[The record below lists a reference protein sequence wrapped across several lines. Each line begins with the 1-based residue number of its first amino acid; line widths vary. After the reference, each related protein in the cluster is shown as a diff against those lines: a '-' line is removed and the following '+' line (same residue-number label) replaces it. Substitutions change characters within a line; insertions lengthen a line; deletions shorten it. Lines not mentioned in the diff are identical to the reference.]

1 MDYLTTHTIL
11 SPIRRGFAPGLGAK
25 QYYTINAT
33 MTPGLDVKQCYTINA
48 TTTPGL
54 GVKQYYTINATM
66 TPGLGV
72 KQYLVN
78 VLKKVHVFQFYM

>member
-1 MDYLTTHTIL
+1 MGFKLTTLKVIGTDFTG
-11 SPIRRGFAPGLGAK
+11 SCK
-25 QYYTINAT
+25 SYYYTINAT
-33 MTPGLDVKQCYTINA
+33 M
-48 TTTPGL
+48 TPGL

>member
-1 MDYLTTHTIL
+1 MGFKLTTLKVIGTDFTG
-11 SPIRRGFAPGLGAK
+11 SCK
-25 QYYTINAT
+25 SYYYTINAT
-33 MTPGLDVKQCYTINA
+33 TI
-48 TTTPGL
+48 PGL

>member
-1 MDYLTTHTIL
+1 
-11 SPIRRGFAPGLGAK
+11 
-25 QYYTINAT
+25 
-33 MTPGLDVKQCYTINA
+33 MTPGLGVKQCYTINA

>member
-1 MDYLTTHTIL
+1 MGFKLTTLKVIGTDFTG
-11 SPIRRGFAPGLGAK
+11 SCK
-25 QYYTINAT
+25 SYYYTINAT
-33 MTPGLDVKQCYTINA
+33 MTPGLGVKQYYTINA
-48 TTTPGL
+48 TMTPGL

>member
-1 MDYLTTHTIL
+1 MGFKLTTLNVIGTDFTG
-11 SPIRRGFAPGLGAK
+11 SCK
-25 QYYTINAT
+25 SYY
-33 MTPGLDVKQCYTINA
+33 YTINA